1 MRVKFTCVRSQHF
14 LLILRPWV
22 LVRQGFKL
30 PTSRSADWRSPN
42 NWADLAAAKNNNSEK
57 LNHIFLSQPGSF
69 IVTHVHSWQLH
80 DIDIKLHFVQT
91 YFPFIFRFHGPIL
104 KYFLSKSGQLLICF
118 SPSCRQA
125 FSRTLQISQNSTASL
140 HSSCYPAGNTGLSAD
155 IFSWMGGN
163 GNENINYLNNQT
175 TIKSFMLRGMNL
187 KTSYVQ
193 LAVFCVPE
201 RLCTSF

>member
-1 MRVKFTCVRSQHF
+1 MRVKFTCARSQHF

-42 NWADLAAAKNNNSEK
+42 WADLAAAKNNNSEK
-57 LNHIFLSQPGSF
+57 LNHIFITTRLFYCYTCSLM
-69 IVTHVHSWQLH
+69 TT

-140 HSSCYPAGNTGLSAD
+140 HSSCYPAGNKGLSAD

-163 GNENINYLNNQT
+163 GNENIKYLNNQT

-187 KTSYVQ
+187 KTTYVQ
-193 LAVFCVPE
+193 LVVFCVPE

>member
-1 MRVKFTCVRSQHF
+1 MRVKFTCARSQHF

-42 NWADLAAAKNNNSEK
+42 WADLAAAKNNNSEK
-57 LNHIFLSQPGSF
+57 LNHIFITTRLFYCYTCSLM
-69 IVTHVHSWQLH
+69 TT

-163 GNENINYLNNQT
+163 GNENIKYLNNQT

-187 KTSYVQ
+187 KTTYVQ
-193 LAVFCVPE
+193 LVVFCVPE

>member
-1 MRVKFTCVRSQHF
+1 MRVKFTCARSQHF

-42 NWADLAAAKNNNSEK
+42 WADLAAAKNNNSEK
-57 LNHIFLSQPGSF
+57 LNHIFITTRLFYCYTCSLM
-69 IVTHVHSWQLH
+69 TT

-104 KYFLSKSGQLLICF
+104 KYFLSKSGQLLISF

-163 GNENINYLNNQT
+163 GNENIKYLNNQT

>member
-1 MRVKFTCVRSQHF
+1 MT
-14 LLILRPWV
+14 
-22 LVRQGFKL
+22 
-30 PTSRSADWRSPN
+30 T
-42 NWADLAAAKNNNSEK
+42 
-57 LNHIFLSQPGSF
+57 
-69 IVTHVHSWQLH
+69 

-118 SPSCRQA
+118 SPSGRQA

-163 GNENINYLNNQT
+163 GNENIKYLNKQT
-175 TIKSFMLRGMNL
+175 TIKRFMLRGMNL
-187 KTSYVQ
+187 KTRLGSTCSVLRTWTTLHKLLTLWYGYHKRPVQ
-193 LAVFCVPE
+193 LGLLWVEAFPFCG
-201 RLCTSF
+201 

>member
-1 MRVKFTCVRSQHF
+1 MRVKFTCARSQHF

-42 NWADLAAAKNNNSEK
+42 WADLAAAKNNNSEK
-57 LNHIFLSQPGSF
+57 LNHIFYHNQALLL
-69 IVTHVHSWQLH
+69 LH
-80 DIDIKLHFVQT
+80 MFTYDNWYRYKTTFCADIFSL
-91 YFPFIFRFHGPIL
+91 YFRFHGPIL

-163 GNENINYLNNQT
+163 GDENIKYLNNQT
-175 TIKSFMLRGMNL
+175 TIKSFVLRGMNL

-193 LAVFCVPE
+193 LGVFCVPE